1 MKIEFKLLEKDSDI
15 ANSIFDAIKA
25 SLSDVMNRAEP
36 EIQRRVKEILS
47 DSLRTEPE
55 YQSLKSGILR
65 AEFGIQY
72 PDTVDKIVEKISETV
87 TIEHIPITFT
97 ARGIKGGFRLVAIKS
112 DNISGLIED
121 ADALVA
127 DDARGY
133 KLPWLEWLLL
143 RGSDKIIKNYEV
155 SFGASKYSRSGMA
168 LMKDSKSSWRVPPQF
183 AGTIKNNWTTRAIS
197 KAEDSIKSTI
207 ISTIENYL

>member
-15 ANSIFDAIKA
+15 ANSIFRAIQDSLTTIMTKA
-25 SLSDVMNRAEP
+25 SP
-36 EIQRRVKEILS
+36 EIQRRVKEILTE
-47 DSLRTEPE
+47 SLRSEPE

-72 PDTVDKIVEKISETV
+72 PDTVDKIVEKLSETV
-87 TIEHIPITFT
+87 TIDNIPITFT
-97 ARGIKGGFRLVAIKS
+97 SRGIKGGFRLVAIQS

-121 ADALVA
+121 ADAFVA

-168 LMKDSKSSWRVPPQF
+168 IMKDSSSSWRVPPQF
-183 AGTIKNNWTTRAIS
+183 AGTVKNNWTTRAVS
-197 KAEDSIKSTI
+197 KAEDSIQSAI

>member
-15 ANSIFDAIKA
+15 ANSIFNAIKDD
-25 SLSDVMNRAEP
+25 LTQVMNKAEP
-36 EIQRRVKEILS
+36 EVQRKVKEILA

-65 AEFGIQY
+65 AELGIQY
-72 PDTVDKIVEKISETV
+72 PDTVDKIVEKLSETV
-87 TIEHIPITFT
+87 SIEHEPITFT
-97 ARGIKGGFRLVAIKS
+97 ARGIKGGFKLVAIKS

-121 ADALVA
+121 ADAFVS

-168 LMKDSKSSWRVPPQF
+168 IMKDSSSSWRVPPQF
-183 AGTIKNNWTTRAIS
+183 AGTIKNNWTTRAVT
-197 KAEDSIKSTI
+197 KAEDAIKSAIT
-207 ISTIENYL
+207 STIENYL